1 MAGDDLICARCESD
15 NNSLLQ
21 IAILTSQK
29 HNPMEITKE
38 RYAKGKINKEEF
50 EHIKKYVMSQYESQ

>member
-1 MAGDDLICARCESD
+1 
-15 NNSLLQ
+15 
-21 IAILTSQK
+21 
-29 HNPMEITKE
+29 MEITKE